1 MAAVKSNGWTLEYAS
16 DELRADKEVVMAAV
30 KSDGDT
36 LQFASDELKTDPEV
50 LALIDDRRCH

>member
-1 MAAVKSNGWTLEYAS
+1 
-16 DELRADKEVVMAAV
+16 VVMAAV

-50 LALIDDRRCH
+50 LALIDD